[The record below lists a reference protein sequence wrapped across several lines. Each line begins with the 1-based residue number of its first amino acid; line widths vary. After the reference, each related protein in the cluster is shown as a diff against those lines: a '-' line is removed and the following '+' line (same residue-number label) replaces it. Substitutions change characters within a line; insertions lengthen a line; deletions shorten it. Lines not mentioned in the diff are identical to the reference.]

1 LPLILC
7 ANPAFSQSVEPLE
20 RARRMGISEEVYR
33 SSPVLQRWLRQ
44 IPNVGD
50 DIQND
55 PSFRT
60 RYRFG
65 YTLTPSQNNNSGIA
79 IGVEDL
85 LFDRTRFG
93 MSASYERTFGG
104 DRNLESYGGDIHYY
118 LLPLGG
124 YVNVAPVIGYRH
136 IETSNYSQSGLNIGA
151 RIELAFGRGG
161 GGDVTISQ
169 TFMSPGHSE
178 EVGLLGVSTG
188 YAISPHLRLAID
200 ATQQNSRVDRDT
212 RLGFLVEWMP

>member
-1 LPLILC
+1 
-7 ANPAFSQSVEPLE
+7 
-20 RARRMGISEEVYR
+20 MGISEEVYR
-33 SSPVLQRWLRQ
+33 SSPVLQRWLWQ
-44 IPNVGD
+44 IPDVGD

-65 YTLTPSQNNNSGIA
+65 YTLTPSQNNSSGIA

-85 LFDRTRFG
+85 LLDRTRFG
-93 MSASYERTFGG
+93 MSASYESTFGG
-104 DRNLESYGGDIHYY
+104 DRHLESYGGDIHYY

-124 YVNVAPVIGYRH
+124 YVNVAPTIGYRH
-136 IETSNYSQSGLNIGA
+136 IETSNYSQSGWNIGA
-151 RIELAFGRGG
+151 RVKLVFGRGG
-161 GGDVTISQ
+161 GGDVTIAQ
-169 TFMSPGHSE
+169 TFISPGNSE

-200 ATQQNSRVDRDT
+200 ATQQNSRVGRDT